1 MEKISVRGTP
11 IASRAMTFAEV
22 VPVFAR
28 VRRQLLQMSLGDGG
42 VHHDYMLLVSLQ
54 KLSRYQ
60 LGTLNSVLN
69 QSSRRS

>member
-1 MEKISVRGTP
+1 
-11 IASRAMTFAEV
+11 MTCADV
-22 VPVFAR
+22 VPGIAR

-42 VHHDYMLLVSLQ
+42 VHHVFMLLVSLQ
-54 KLSRYQ
+54 KFNRYQ